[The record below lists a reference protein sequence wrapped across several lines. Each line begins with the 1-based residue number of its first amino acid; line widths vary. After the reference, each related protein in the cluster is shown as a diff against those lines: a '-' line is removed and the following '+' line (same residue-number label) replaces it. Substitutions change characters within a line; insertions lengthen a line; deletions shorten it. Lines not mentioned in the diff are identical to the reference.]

1 MITAMTPGRTAI
13 VTTALMAVALSFPA
27 VSGAVND
34 GYRGE
39 TEAGGLIA
47 VRGDYDH
54 HGNPTKVHSLR
65 WANVPAACTGYAPTA
80 TSGDVKLSM
89 KVDDRGAFKGSE
101 KLEIGNAK
109 VTIAGRFKHD
119 PAKAAGT
126 FQVKGSVPGCA
137 DADTGKLS
145 WEMARK

>member
-1 MITAMTPGRTAI
+1 MIGSMTAGRPAI
-13 VTTALMAVALSFPA
+13 VTAAVIAVALSFPA
-27 VSGAVND
+27 ASGAVND

-39 TEAGGLIA
+39 TEAGGLVA
-47 VRGDYDH
+47 VRVDYDH
-54 HGNPTKVHSLR
+54 KGSPTKVHSLR
-65 WANVPAACTGYAPTA
+65 WANVPAACAGYAPTA

-89 KVDDRGAFKGSE
+89 KVDDRGAFKGSD
-101 KLEIGNAK
+101 KLDIGDAK

-119 PAKAAGT
+119 PAKASGT

-137 DADTGKLS
+137 NADTGKLS